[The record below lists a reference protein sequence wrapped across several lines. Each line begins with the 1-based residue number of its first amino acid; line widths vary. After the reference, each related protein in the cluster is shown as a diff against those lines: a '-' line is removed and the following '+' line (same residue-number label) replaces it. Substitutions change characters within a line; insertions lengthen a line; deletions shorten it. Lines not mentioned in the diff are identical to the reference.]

1 MSKQNLSYTRQ
12 QTFSLGQ
19 LAPIGLQEVL
29 PGDRFVH
36 RTRMMA
42 RLSTL
47 VAPVMHRVNVSISHW
62 FIPTRLIWT
71 NFESFITN
79 KTTPTFPTLTMPA
92 SAGATGYDLCE
103 MLGAPSELAGTA
115 INALPIRCYNLVYN
129 EFFRDQDIIAAR
141 AEDETDMAI
150 AAWEKDYFTT
160 ARSSPQQG
168 AAVTFDLS
176 GTVPVRGIGILSGDF
191 GQTNVASLLESG
203 DTGTTTHTYAKAAQS
218 SQAADAF
225 YLEGDGGSPERPN
238 IHADLNSANI
248 GITIEEWRRAMG
260 LQRFA
265 ELRARFGSR
274 YTDYL
279 RMLGVSPGDQR
290 LQRPER
296 LGSERSSVAF
306 SEVLA
311 TAETGTSVDV
321 GDQAGYAIA
330 GAGRKKYRAF
340 FPEHGYVLSLCAFRP
355 KAIYANAIE
364 RHWLYRTYDDYFQPE
379 LELEGPQAV
388 TNLELKADHASP
400 NATFGYVERNNH
412 LRRSLSQVMGLFKTT
427 DTSWHFA
434 RDFASDPALNSTFLE
449 CVPSTDPFA
458 DTAAPQIRANIAHD
472 LYANRIIRKHAKI

>member
-1 MSKQNLSYTRQ
+1 LPSKQNLSYTRL

-19 LAPIGLQEVL
+19 LAPIGLVEVL
-29 PGDRFVH
+29 PGDHFVH
-36 RTRMMA
+36 RARMMA

-62 FIPTRLIWT
+62 FVPTRLIWD

-79 KTTPTFPTLTMPA
+79 KTSPTYPTLTMPA
-92 SAGATGYDLCE
+92 SSPGYDLCE
-103 MLGAPSELAGTA
+103 MLGAPTELAGTS
-115 INALPIRCYNLVYN
+115 INALPIRAYNKVYN
-129 EFFRDQDIIAAR
+129 EFFRDQDLISEVSEDQTDVLIAS
-141 AEDETDMAI
+141 
-150 AAWEKDYFTT
+150 WEKDYFST

-168 AAVTFDLS
+168 SAVSFDLS
-176 GTVPVRGIGILSGDF
+176 GKIPVEGIGFTGAPSEGSSSHTDFRETGQSSEATITGWDDSKMTLGVEEGATSGYPAIFANLD
-191 GQTNVASLLESG
+191 N
-203 DTGTTTHTYAKAAQS
+203 AQS
-218 SQAADAF
+218 SVSF
-225 YLEGDGGSPERPN
+225 SV
-238 IHADLNSANI
+238 
-248 GITIEEWRRAMG
+248 EEWRRALG

-296 LGSERSSVAF
+296 LGSERSSVSF

-311 TAETGTSVDV
+311 TAETGSTVDV
-321 GDQAGYAIA
+321 GDQFGYGIV
-330 GAGRKKYRAF
+330 GAGRKKYRAA
-340 FPEHGYVLSLCAFRP
+340 FPEHGYVLSLAVFRP

-379 LELEGPQAV
+379 LELLGPQAV
-388 TNLELKADHASP
+388 TNIELKADHASP
-400 NATFGYVERNNH
+400 TDTFGYVERNNH
-412 LRRSLSQVMGLFKTT
+412 LRRQLSQVMGLFRTT

-434 RDFASDPALNSTFLE
+434 RDFSSDPALNQTFLE

-458 DTAAPQIRANIAHD
+458 DTAAAQIRANVAHD
-472 LYANRIIRKHAKI
+472 LYAKRIIRQHAKI